1 VKVAFANDHSGYP
14 MREEVLKILQ
24 DLGAEVIDHGS
35 NSPERVDFP
44 DLARRVCDSIRKT
57 EAERGIMLCGT
68 GLGAAIAANK
78 TPGIRA
84 GVCHDV
90 HSAHQGVEHDN
101 ISVLCLGAKII
112 GPWLAKEIITAFLGA
127 RFSTDEYFRQ
137 RDRKV
142 DQMELEF
149 ARELKDRL

>member
-1 VKVAFANDHSGYP
+1 MIVAFANDHAGYS
-14 MREEVLKILQ
+14 MRDEVLAILN
-24 DLGAEVIDHGS
+24 DEGVDVIDHGS
-35 NSPERVDFP
+35 NSQERVDFP
-44 DLARRVCDSIRKT
+44 DLAHRVCNSIRHG

-68 GLGAAIAANK
+68 GLGAAIGANK
-78 TPGIRA
+78 IPGIRA

-112 GPWLAKEIITAFLGA
+112 GSWLAGEIIRAFLNA

-142 DQMELEF
+142 DQMELDF
-149 ARELKDRL
+149 ARELKDRI